1 MLGSVKCV
9 CPTAWVLQ
17 VLRKMRA
24 EETRQEF
31 SAHPLPQDWVGF
43 TPLGVPHM
51 SGIHTVVSP
60 TPSTTH
66 TDSAA
71 ASQRSRVITSEK
83 QQMMMMMR
91 EEVDE
96 VEKKK
101 GNCVGTAETMGS
113 ISGFGSD
120 SLQVAALALVV
131 GIGVGACLVLG
142 ANRQIWS

>member
-1 MLGSVKCV
+1 MLGPVKCV

-60 TPSTTH
+60 TPSSTH

-71 ASQRSRVITSEK
+71 AFQRSRVITSEK
-83 QQMMMMMR
+83 QQMMMMR

-101 GNCVGTAETMGS
+101 CNCVGTAETMGS
-113 ISGFGSD
+113 ISGFVSD

-131 GIGVGACLVLG
+131 VIAVGACLVLG